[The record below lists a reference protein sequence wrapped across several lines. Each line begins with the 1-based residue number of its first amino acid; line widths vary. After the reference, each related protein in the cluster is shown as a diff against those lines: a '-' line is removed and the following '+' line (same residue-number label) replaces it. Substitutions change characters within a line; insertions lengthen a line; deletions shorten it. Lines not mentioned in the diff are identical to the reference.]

1 MNCALNQQFYFKT
14 FLIALLSFLLLFSI
28 SCGKTPAEPEVV
40 EVSEDFTE
48 SVPTATGNPATDLTN
63 AYYRGTLSLTSH
75 SANATSGVTK
85 EEVENDI
92 LSQGDMIL
100 YLNITNNNL
109 ILSELYRRDIDESG
123 LTDEQVQ
130 NNLEMNLYGGYPLQV
145 LKSDSKYSVSDAF
158 GSISNYGHIGKFYI
172 EFTISG
178 DNMSITYIDAL
189 SRDSVVDGV
198 NYKYSYKTTYEG
210 TLTNYTPTSSGS

>member
-1 MNCALNQQFYFKT
+1 M
-14 FLIALLSFLLLFSI
+14 FSI

-75 SANATSGVTK
+75 SVNATSGVTK

-123 LTDEQVQ
+123 LTD
-130 NNLEMNLYGGYPLQV
+130 
-145 LKSDSKYSVSDAF
+145 
-158 GSISNYGHIGKFYI
+158 SIKN
-172 EFTISG
+172 
-178 DNMSITYIDAL
+178 
-189 SRDSVVDGV
+189 
-198 NYKYSYKTTYEG
+198 
-210 TLTNYTPTSSGS
+210 

>member
-14 FLIALLSFLLLFSI
+14 FLITLLSFLLLFSI
-28 SCGKTPAEPEVV
+28 SCGKNPAEPEGG
-40 EVSEDFTE
+40 ETSEDLTATI
-48 SVPTATGNPATDLTN
+48 PTATGDPATDLTD

-75 SANATSGVTK
+75 SINATSGITK
-85 EEVENDI
+85 EELENSI
-92 LSQGDMIL
+92 LSSSNMAF

-109 ILSELYRRDIDESG
+109 TWADYHISEFEVV
-123 LTDEQVQ
+123 TDEQVQ
-130 NNLEMNLYGGYPLQV
+130 QSLESRVPVQL
-145 LKSDSKYSVSDAF
+145 LKSGSKYSVSEVADYSSDD
-158 GSISNYGHIGKFYI
+158 GYISKLYI

-178 DNMSITYIDAL
+178 DNILITYIYGVSADY
-189 SRDSVVDGV
+189 VVDGV

>member
-28 SCGKTPAEPEVV
+28 SCKKNPTEPEGG
-40 EVSEDFTE
+40 EASEDLTATI
-48 SVPTATGNPATDLTN
+48 PTATGDPATDLTD

-75 SANATSGVTK
+75 SVNATSGVTK
-85 EEVENDI
+85 EELENDI
-92 LSQGDMIL
+92 LSQGDMTL

-109 ILSELYRRDIDESG
+109 KYEHYYSSEVEG
-123 LTDEQVQ
+123 LNAEQVQ
-130 NNLEMNLYGGYPLQV
+130 QTIERMLNSSAAVQL
-145 LKSDSKYSVSDAF
+145 LKSGSKYSVSEFVDDGF
-158 GSISNYGHIGKFYI
+158 NKIKVYI

-178 DNMSITYIDAL
+178 DNISITYIYGISTD
-189 SRDSVVDGV
+189 VVDDVDGT

-210 TLTNYTPTSSGS
+210 TLTKYTPTTSGS